1 MRKKIL
7 PIVLL
12 LTFFKVT
19 AQEDP
24 VNKQEIDD
32 NEDLEEIVID
42 ATVNKIDV
50 RKPEMSV
57 NKLTAEE
64 IKKLPVVLGET
75 DILKSLLLLPGVV
88 NSGEGTSGF
97 NVRGGGSDQN
107 LLLLDQ
113 TNVYSS
119 SHLYGFFSVFNNDAV
134 QNIKLYKGGI
144 PARYGGRASS
154 VLEINQKVGNYQQT
168 KINGGIGLLSSRLT
182 AEGPI
187 IKDKFSY
194 LLSGRASYAHLFL
207 KLTDLNST
215 AYFYDL
221 NAKLSYKID
230 DDNTVNLT
238 SYFGR
243 DIFKFNDSFNNN
255 FGNTII
261 SANYNH
267 KFNDNLKGKLYANY
281 TDYYYNLT
289 LGFVGFNWT
298 SGILNYD
305 LKYQLDHRVSDKLDL
320 KYGIQAQYYDFNPGL
335 IEPDKEGSQI
345 NRYEIPH
352 KYAFEPAVFIEAE
365 QEITDILRVSY
376 GVRYSQFYRLGAEN
390 INLYENNQPVQYNN
404 ATDAYEKATPIGQ
417 QFYSKNQK
425 ISFYDNFEPRL
436 AVSVQLQ
443 EQQSLKFSYSK
454 MAQYIH
460 LISNTNAAT
469 PLDLWEPS
477 GPYVKPQI
485 VHQYAVGYFQNLAD
499 NTYSLE
505 IESYFKAGKN
515 RLDYID
521 GADLIGNRAIEQ
533 VLLNGKTEAYGLE
546 ILFRKNSGKLN
557 GWIAYTIAK
566 SMQQTVG
573 RTADEKGIN
582 NGEWYRTPYDRLHD
596 ITIVANY
603 ELSKKWSLSGNFTL
617 QSGRPV
623 TYPVGKYNFLDQ
635 TVNDFN
641 YRNNY
646 SLPAFHHLDL
656 SATYTPNP
664 DKKKGW
670 QGEWVFSIYNVY
682 NRKNAASISFRESE
696 DYVGK
701 TEAVKL
707 SIFGIVPSVTYN
719 FKF

>member
-1 MRKKIL
+1 MQKKHLSIL
-7 PIVLL
+7 FLFSFL
-12 LTFFKVT
+12 NLT

-24 VNKQEIDD
+24 TSD

-75 DILKSLLLLPGVV
+75 DILKSILLLPGVV

-113 TNVYSS
+113 ANVYSS

-168 KINGGIGLLSSRLT
+168 KFNGGIGLLSSRLT

-215 AYFYDL
+215 AYFYDV
-221 NAKLSYKID
+221 NAKFSYKI
-230 DDNTVNLT
+230 NEENNVHVT

-243 DIFKFNDSFNNN
+243 DIFKFNESFNNN

-267 KFNDNLKGKLYANY
+267 KYNNNLKGKLYANY

-305 LKYQLDHRVSDKLDL
+305 LKYQLDHRLSDKLNL
-320 KYGIQAQYYDFNPGL
+320 KYGIQAQYYDFKPGL
-335 IEPDKEGSQI
+335 IEPDKEGSPI

-352 KYAFEPAVFIEAE
+352 KYAFEPTVFIEAE
-365 QEITDILRVSY
+365 HELTDILRVNY
-376 GVRYSQFYRLGAEN
+376 GVRYSQFYRLGSEN
-390 INLYENNQPVQYNN
+390 INLYENNEPVRYNSSI
-404 ATDAYEKATPIGQ
+404 DAYEKVTPIGQ
-417 QFYSKNQK
+417 QYYGKNKK

-436 AVSVQLQ
+436 AISVQLQ

-469 PLDLWEPS
+469 PLDIWEPS

-499 NTYSLE
+499 NKYSLE

-546 ILFRKNSGKLN
+546 FLFRKNTGKLN

-596 ITIVANY
+596 LTIVGNY
-603 ELSKKWSLSGNFTL
+603 ELSEKWNISANFTL

-623 TYPVGKYNFLDQ
+623 TYPVGKYEFLDQ
-635 TVNDFN
+635 NINDFN

-656 SATYTPNP
+656 SATYTPKP
-664 DKKKGW
+664 SKQKGW
-670 QGEWVFSIYNVY
+670 QGEWVFSIYNIY

-696 DYVGK
+696 DYIGK

>member
-1 MRKKIL
+1 MHKKIL
-7 PIVLL
+7 PILL
-12 LTFFKVT
+12 LISFFKVS
-19 AQEDP
+19 AQEEP
-24 VNKQEIDD
+24 KKP
-32 NEDLEEIVID
+32 NETNETEELEEIIID
-42 ATVNKIDV
+42 KTINTIDIK
-50 RKPEMSV
+50 KPEMSV
-57 NKLTAEE
+57 NKLTSEE

-75 DILKSLLLLPGVV
+75 DILKTLLLLPGVV

-154 VLEINQKVGNYQQT
+154 VLEINQKVGNYQDF
-168 KINGGIGLLSSRLT
+168 KAYGGIGLLSSRLT

-187 IKDKFSY
+187 IKDKLSY
-194 LLSGRASYAHLFL
+194 LLSGRGSYAHLFV

-215 AYFYDL
+215 AYFYDI
-221 NAKLSYKID
+221 NAKISYNIKPFNDLHI
-230 DDNTVNLT
+230 T

-243 DIFKFNDSFNNN
+243 DIFKFNETFNNN

-267 KFNDNLKGKLYANY
+267 RFNENLRGKLYANY
-281 TDYYYNLT
+281 TDYHYDLS

-305 LKYQLDHRVSDKLDL
+305 LKYQIDHKLSDKLEL
-320 KYGIQAQYYDFNPGL
+320 KYGLQAQYYDFNPGL
-335 IEPDKEGSQI
+335 IEPDGPDSQI

-352 KYAFEPAVFIEAE
+352 KYAFEPAAFIEAE
-365 QEITDILRVSY
+365 QEISDIFRINY
-376 GVRYSQFYRLGAEN
+376 GVRYSQFYRLGEEN
-390 INLYENNQPVQYNN
+390 INIYENDQPVIYNTQ
-404 ATDAYEKATPIGQ
+404 TDAYEKATPINQ
-417 QFYSKNQK
+417 EYFAKNKK
-425 ISFYDNFEPRL
+425 ISFYDNWEPRV
-436 AVSVQLQ
+436 AVSIQTK
-443 EQQSLKFSYSK
+443 EDQSLKFSYNK

-469 PLDLWEPS
+469 PLDIWEPS
-477 GPYVKPQI
+477 GPYIKPQI
-485 VHQYAVGYFQNLAD
+485 VHQYAVGFFQNFGFD
-499 NTYSLE
+499 KYSLE
-505 IESYFKAGKN
+505 IESYFKTGKN

-533 VLLNGKTEAYGLE
+533 VLLNGKTEAYGFEFL
-546 ILFRKNSGKLN
+546 LRKNTGKLN
-557 GWIAYTIAK
+557 GWIAYTISK
-566 SMQQTVG
+566 SMQQTSG
-573 RTADEKGIN
+573 RTPEEKGIN

-596 ITIVANY
+596 LTIVANY
-603 ELSKKWSLSGNFTL
+603 ELNKRWSISGNFTL

-623 TYPVGKYNFLDQ
+623 TYPVGKYDFLDQ
-635 TVNDFN
+635 TINDFN

-656 SATYTPNP
+656 SATYTPKPN
-664 DKKKGW
+664 KKKGW
-670 QGEWVFSIYNVY
+670 QSEWVFSVYNIY

-696 DYVGK
+696 DYIGK

-707 SIFGIVPSVTYN
+707 SIFGIVPSITYN